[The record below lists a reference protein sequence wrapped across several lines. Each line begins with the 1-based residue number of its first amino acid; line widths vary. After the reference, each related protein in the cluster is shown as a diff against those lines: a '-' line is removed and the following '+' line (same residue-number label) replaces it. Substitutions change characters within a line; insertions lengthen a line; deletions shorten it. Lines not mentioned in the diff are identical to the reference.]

1 MNYAVDPSTYMS
13 TDVPVVSERYDEV
26 VFTDPMVAFHKLLV
40 EGGGGSSN
48 GKNEKKRK
56 QLGYP
61 LSNEASVIEH
71 FRTYGDEGD
80 VKAMLAAKEF
90 LEKELRNVKD
100 RLIKADE
107 ELEEVKGQLA
117 ATASVSVAAAAA
129 AAVATAS
136 TSGVTGGTKGNTTS
150 SSSSSSTT
158 SGKGGSTSTKS
169 KKKKASS
176 GGSGEPAAKKT
187 KA

>member
-129 AAVATAS
+129 AVATAS

>member
-1 MNYAVDPSTYMS
+1 MS

-129 AAVATAS
+129 AVATAS